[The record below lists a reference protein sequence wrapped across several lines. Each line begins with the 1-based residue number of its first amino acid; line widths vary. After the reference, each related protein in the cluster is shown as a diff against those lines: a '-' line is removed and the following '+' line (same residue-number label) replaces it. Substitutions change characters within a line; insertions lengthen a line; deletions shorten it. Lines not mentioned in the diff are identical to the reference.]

1 MYYTYTQEAISKL
14 LRPRTNYNLNFTT
27 MKKLLLS
34 FTIASLVIFSAC
46 SSKKEEPKRDMVL
59 LNDAMY
65 QSSVNADTAVAVPDP
80 IEEEPAY
87 VAPRPAP
94 AKKAT
99 PPRKKYVAP
108 ETNRYDNN
116 QTTVP
121 PVVANPPASN
131 TGTAPTPSTGTGTQ
145 PTAGTGTE
153 TTTAEKAPEKK
164 DGISKGAKGAI
175 IGGVGGAVVGGIL
188 TKKGKGAVLGGVIGA
203 AGGYILGRKKDRQDG
218 RVNDTT
224 QKNNN

>member
-1 MYYTYTQEAISKL
+1 
-14 LRPRTNYNLNFTT
+14 

-34 FTIASLVIFSAC
+34 VTLGSLVIFSAC

-65 QSSVNADTAVAVPDP
+65 QSSMNTDTAVVAP
-80 IEEEPAY
+80 EEFEDETEY
-87 VAPRPAP
+87 VAPRKTQ
-94 AKKAT
+94 AKKSNT
-99 PPRKKYVAP
+99 QRKKYIAP
-108 ETNRYDNN
+108 DNNRYEDN

-121 PVVANPPASN
+121 PVVVNTPAPN
-131 TGTAPTPSTGTGTQ
+131 TGTAPA

-153 TTTAEKAPEKK
+153 ATTGTASTEATPAEKAPEKK
-164 DGISKGAKGAI
+164 EGISKGAKGAI

-188 TKKGKGAVLGGVIGA
+188 SKKGKGAVIGGVIGA

-218 RVNDTT
+218 RVNNITMDPN
-224 QKNNN
+224 K